1 MSIGPETGRS
11 RFPVSAVA
19 AVFVLVGIGL
29 VGWLAFLAFV
39 TDVLAP
45 REFASYG
52 LIVVAALAAV
62 ASFFSPCS
70 FTVLPS
76 YVALMPGGG
85 GRRSV
90 QRAAINGAAAG
101 LGVLTAVGVLAIVI
115 GLLGTALGPSLSV
128 TSDEPST
135 LVRGLRIGV
144 GAFLV
149 LMALIHLAGLSH
161 RIPLL
166 GSIATL
172 AIQTDRGDRRTL
184 PALYGYGVGYVAIGL
199 G

>member
-1 MSIGPETGRS
+1 MTIVPETGGT
-11 RFPVSAVA
+11 RFPASAVA
-19 AVFVLVGIGL
+19 AVFLLLGIGL

-52 LIVVAALAAV
+52 LIVVAAFAAV

-85 GRRSV
+85 RQRSV
-90 QRAAINGAAAG
+90 RRAAINGAAAA
-101 LGVLTAVGVLAIVI
+101 LGVLTAVGVLGIAI

-128 TSDEPST
+128 TSDDPNT

-149 LMALIHLAGLSH
+149 LMAVIHLAGLSH

-166 GSIATL
+166 GTVATL
-172 AIQTDRGDRRTL
+172 AIRSAPGDRRTL
-184 PALYGYGVGYVAIGL
+184 PALYGYGAGYVAIGV